1 MQASISIRKGKKLC
15 FFELS
20 VKATWEGAL
29 GVGCSMVLRRF
40 HSVDVDR

>member
-29 GVGCSMVLRRF
+29 GVGLFHGAAQVSLRGC
-40 HSVDVDR
+40 